1 MEHPVKES
9 FYFPASAIA
18 AQFVSILAF
27 APVLPVRSNQFDA
40 IFLGELLV
48 ERVGVIDVVANARAG
63 SWSRKPP
70 AKTSSW
76 RSALHL
82 DLSRPSENSF

>member
-48 ERVGVIDVVANARAG
+48 ERVGVIDVVANEPG
-63 SWSRKPP
+63 WELVE
-70 AKTSSW
+70 KTSGKNLFLAK
-76 RSALHL
+76 RSA
-82 DLSRPSENSF
+82 SRLVAPI